1 MPTMSYGASLRADT
15 RRTSICRLR
24 WAPCWRVALRHS
36 DVLAMACWMGPTRS
50 RTVDYLPRQR
60 FPSREA
66 SSFGEAF
73 TAFVFGHAHIH
84 SSIDVP
90 TGSGGCPEFCG
101 TSVAAPSASGC
112 AHLIIVHDGY
122 DRFGSL
128 ALESYSQCR
137 QVQVTVDAAELL
149 AGLRHRHRRK
159 VRAIRGGA
167 SVRY

>member
-1 MPTMSYGASLRADT
+1 MAGAACATATSARFHEDMTVPDWFDPGHADNVVWRVPPRGYPPNVDLSST
-15 RRTSICRLR
+15 LG
-24 WAPCWRVALRHS
+24 ALLRVALRHS

-90 TGSGGCPEFCG
+90 TGS
-101 TSVAAPSASGC
+101 
-112 AHLIIVHDGY
+112 
-122 DRFGSL
+122 
-128 ALESYSQCR
+128 ALCR
-137 QVQVTVDAAELL
+137 HV
-149 AGLRHRHRRK
+149 
-159 VRAIRGGA
+159 
-167 SVRY
+167 